1 MGDFKTA
8 FIEGMGKS
16 LAYGIGGVIFLFILA
31 LLAGTGWLTVARNPS
46 IRGFATK
53 WNDPPEKK

>member
-16 LAYGIGGVIFLFILA
+16 LAYGIGGIIFLFILS
-31 LLAGTGWLTVARNPS
+31 LIVGTGVLTVKRNPS
-46 IRGFATK
+46 LREALTK
-53 WNDPPEKK
+53 VNT

>member
-16 LAYGIGGVIFLFILA
+16 LAYGIGGIIFLFILA
-31 LLAGTGWLTVARNPS
+31 LLGGTGMLTLNRNPS
-46 IRGFATK
+46 LRTALTK
-53 WNDPPEKK
+53 RND